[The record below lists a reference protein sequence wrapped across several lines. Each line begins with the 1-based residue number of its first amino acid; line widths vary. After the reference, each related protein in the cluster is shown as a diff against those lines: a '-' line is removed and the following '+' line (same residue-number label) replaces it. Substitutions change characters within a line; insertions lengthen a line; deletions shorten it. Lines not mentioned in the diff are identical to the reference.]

1 MLAWNG
7 WAGSG
12 IDRRLEG
19 ASIYLGGVACGGV
32 FRVQED
38 LISISQLEEKDQIPP
53 SQIDQSIDQS
63 LNQPT
68 PIKPINKLPSRI
80 PTMAVK
86 GQATLRTPRLDLI
99 PLRSEHRPHTM
110 ALDMDPLVMK
120 TVAFGRAFTEDE
132 AIQVHTWLMQSAK
145 TVPGFGCWAGFTQ
158 DEGEFVGWWILAS
171 CSEQAEPEPESAS
184 DAAKDRKDSMQ
195 PLVADKAEYGFRVAP
210 KFWGK
215 GFAKEGAR
223 EMVRHAFQDLELA
236 EVIGETMTVN
246 AASRAV
252 MAGSGLKH
260 VDTFFNT
267 YDTPPAGIE
276 EGEVRYSIRREDWLA
291 TA

>member
-1 MLAWNG
+1 MT
-7 WAGSG
+7 
-12 IDRRLEG
+12 I
-19 ASIYLGGVACGGV
+19 
-32 FRVQED
+32 
-38 LISISQLEEKDQIPP
+38 
-53 SQIDQSIDQS
+53 
-63 LNQPT
+63 
-68 PIKPINKLPSRI
+68 
-80 PTMAVK
+80 K
-86 GQATLRTPRLDLI
+86 GQATLHTPRLDLV
-99 PLRSEHRPHTM
+99 PLRAEHRPHTM

-145 TVPGFGCWAGFTQ
+145 TVPGFGCWAGFTK
-158 DEGEFVGWWILAS
+158 DSGEFVGWWILAS
-171 CSEQAEPEPESAS
+171 CSEPESTES
-184 DAAKDRKDSMQ
+184 TETEDSETKDRKDSLQ
-195 PLVADKAEYGFRVAP
+195 PPITDKAEYGFRVAP

-246 AASRAV
+246 GASRAV

-276 EGEVRYSIRREDWLA
+276 EGEVRYSIRREDWLS
-291 TA
+291 TV

>member
-1 MLAWNG
+1 M
-7 WAGSG
+7 
-12 IDRRLEG
+12 
-19 ASIYLGGVACGGV
+19 
-32 FRVQED
+32 
-38 LISISQLEEKDQIPP
+38 
-53 SQIDQSIDQS
+53 
-63 LNQPT
+63 T
-68 PIKPINKLPSRI
+68 IKS
-80 PTMAVK
+80 
-86 GQATLRTPRLDLI
+86 QATLRTERLELV
-99 PLRSEHRPHTM
+99 PLRAEHREHTM
-110 ALDMDPLVMK
+110 KLDMDPVVMK

-145 TVPGFGCWAGFTQ
+145 TVPGFGCWAGFHQ
-158 DEGEFVGWWILAS
+158 GEFVGWWILAS
-171 CSEQAEPEPESAS
+171 CSEQQPDSS
-184 DAAKDRKDSMQ
+184 TTDDAKAREDSPQ
-195 PLVADKAEYGFRVAP
+195 RPVVDKAEYGFRVAP

-223 EMVRHAFQDLELA
+223 EMVRHAFHDLELA

-260 VDTFFNT
+260 VDTFFNA

>member
-1 MLAWNG
+1 MALIGDSVVVYICKGCCVSW
-7 WAGSG
+7 W
-12 IDRRLEG
+12 RFLR
-19 ASIYLGGVACGGV
+19 
-32 FRVQED
+32 ED
-38 LISISQLEEKDQIPP
+38 LINIITTTTKRT
-53 SQIDQSIDQS
+53 S
-63 LNQPT
+63 LFSNHST
-68 PIKPINKLPSRI
+68 NTSLPNLNMTI
-80 PTMAVK
+80 K
-86 GQATLRTPRLDLI
+86 GQATLRTERLDLV
-99 PLRSEHRPHTM
+99 PLRAEHREHTM
-110 ALDMDPLVMK
+110 KLDMDPVVMK

-132 AIQVHTWLMQSAK
+132 AIQVHTWLMQSAQ
-145 TVPGFGCWAGFTQ
+145 TLPGFGCWAGFSPQ
-158 DEGEFVGWWILAS
+158 DGGEFVGWWILAS
-171 CSEQAEPEPESAS
+171 CSEPEST
-184 DAAKDRKDSMQ
+184 DAKDSPQR
-195 PLVADKAEYGFRVAP
+195 LITDKAEYGFRVAP

-246 AASRAV
+246 GASRAV

-276 EGEVRYSIRREDWLA
+276 EGEVRYSIRREDWLS

>member
-1 MLAWNG
+1 MKFEYIF
-7 WAGSG
+7 GSC
-12 IDRRLEG
+12 RFWE
-19 ASIYLGGVACGGV
+19 
-32 FRVQED
+32 ED
-38 LISISQLEEKDQIPP
+38 LITILHLFARKGTPKSIIQSVN
-53 SQIDQSIDQS
+53 QSI
-63 LNQPT
+63 N
-68 PIKPINKLPSRI
+68 PINTYPPPNSL
-80 PTMAVK
+80 TMTIK
-86 GQATLRTPRLDLI
+86 GQAALCTARLDLV
-99 PLRSEHRPHTM
+99 PLRAEHRPHTM

-145 TVPGFGCWAGFTQ
+145 TVPGFGCWAGFTK
-158 DEGEFVGWWILAS
+158 DSGEFVGWWILAS
-171 CSEQAEPEPESAS
+171 CSEPESTES
-184 DAAKDRKDSMQ
+184 TETEDSETKDRKDSLQ
-195 PLVADKAEYGFRVAP
+195 PPITDKAEYGFRVAP
-210 KFWGK
+210 KFWGN

-246 AASRAV
+246 GASRAV

-276 EGEVRYSIRREDWLA
+276 EGEVRYSIRREDWLS
-291 TA
+291 TV

>member
-1 MLAWNG
+1 
-7 WAGSG
+7 
-12 IDRRLEG
+12 
-19 ASIYLGGVACGGV
+19 
-32 FRVQED
+32 
-38 LISISQLEEKDQIPP
+38 
-53 SQIDQSIDQS
+53 
-63 LNQPT
+63 
-68 PIKPINKLPSRI
+68 
-80 PTMAVK
+80 MAMK
-86 GQATLRTPRLDLI
+86 GQATLCTPHLDLV
-99 PLRSEHRPHTM
+99 PLRAEHRPHTM

-145 TVPGFGCWAGFTQ
+145 TVPGFGCWAGFTK
-158 DEGEFVGWWILAS
+158 DSGEFVGWWILAS
-171 CSEQAEPEPESAS
+171 CSEPESTESIESAEIKDS
-184 DAAKDRKDSMQ
+184 ETKDSETKDSESKDRKDSLQ
-195 PLVADKAEYGFRVAP
+195 PPITDKAEYGFRVAP

-246 AASRAV
+246 GASRAV
-252 MAGSGLKH
+252 MAGSGLMH

-276 EGEVRYSIRREDWLA
+276 EGEVRYSIRREDWLS
-291 TA
+291 TV

>member
-1 MLAWNG
+1 MT
-7 WAGSG
+7 SKT
-12 IDRRLEG
+12 
-19 ASIYLGGVACGGV
+19 
-32 FRVQED
+32 Q
-38 LISISQLEEKDQIPP
+38 
-53 SQIDQSIDQS
+53 
-63 LNQPT
+63 T
-68 PIKPINKLPSRI
+68 
-80 PTMAVK
+80 
-86 GQATLRTPRLDLI
+86 TLHTPRLDLV
-99 PLRSEHRPHTM
+99 PLRAEHRPHTM

-132 AIQVHTWLMQSAK
+132 AIQVHTWLMQSAQ
-145 TVPGFGCWAGFTQ
+145 TIPGFGCWAGFTK

-171 CSEQAEPEPESAS
+171 CSDASESPSS
-184 DAAKDRKDSMQ
+184 DAREDSPQREVTTDAKETPQR
-195 PLVADKAEYGFRVAP
+195 VVTDKAEYGFRVAP

-223 EMVRHAFQDLELA
+223 EMVRHAFEDLELK

-267 YDTPPAGIE
+267 YDMPPAGIE
-276 EGEVRYSIRREDWLA
+276 EGEVRYSIRREEWLSSV
-291 TA
+291 